1 MRPRGHFSQ
10 PAHEP
15 VEPHLNIWFALQT
28 KTAAQCGSIQGTT
41 MFNETAATAQL
52 DAVAGAFAGMPWSAV
67 GAGVAAAQ
75 AQLQAAYSSTVINAG
90 PVRASTLV
98 LCRRIMP
105 GSHCTC

>member
-1 MRPRGHFSQ
+1 M
-10 PAHEP
+10 
-15 VEPHLNIWFALQT
+15 WCALQN
-28 KTAAQCGSIQGTT
+28 KTAAQCGAIQGTT
-41 MFNETAATAQL
+41 MYNETAATAQL

-67 GAGVAAAQ
+67 GPGVAAAQ
-75 AQLQAAYSSTVINAG
+75 AQLQAAYSSTVSNAG